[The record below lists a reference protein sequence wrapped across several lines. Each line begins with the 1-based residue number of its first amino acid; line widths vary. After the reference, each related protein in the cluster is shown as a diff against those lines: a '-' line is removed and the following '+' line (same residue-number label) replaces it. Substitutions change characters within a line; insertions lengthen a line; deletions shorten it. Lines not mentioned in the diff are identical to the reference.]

1 MKFTVKSPYM
11 IHHTCVLGRIDLKH
25 LYYAKLKSKW
35 ALGPSVTLGL
45 NFMASVTKGQM
56 GTNIL

>member
-1 MKFTVKSPYM
+1 M